1 MLYLALQ
8 FAKLLLAVVKL
19 LGELVVLFLI
29 DWAAR
34 AICGSLKT
42 EGFNGVKTEKLP
54 DVLQGLPDLLGFLR
68 ERVGLVFAKDA
79 LQVLLRRVAQLAATE
94 HQVHADGGI
103 TFYGKVAEMGHGAA
117 QDVGQG
123 IVVQDKRAAWGLLR
137 GV

>member
-1 MLYLALQ
+1 MFYLALQ
-8 FAKLLLAVVKL
+8 VIELLLAVAQLVGKL
-19 LGELVVLFLI
+19 AVLLLI

-42 EGFNGVKTEKLP
+42 ESFNGARTEKLP
-54 DVLQGLPDLLGFLR
+54 DVLQDLPNLLGFLR
-68 ERVGLVFAKDA
+68 QRGGLVCAEDA
-79 LQVLLRRVAQLAATE
+79 LQILLRRVAQLAATE

-103 TFYGKVAEMGHGAA
+103 AFYGKVAEMGHGAA

>member
-19 LGELVVLFLI
+19 AGKLAVLLL
-29 DWAAR
+29 AAR

-54 DVLQGLPDLLGFLR
+54 EALQSLPNLLGFLR
-68 ERVGLVFAKDA
+68 QRVGLVFAEDA
-79 LQVLLRRVAQLAATE
+79 LQVLLRRVAQLAATK

-103 TFYGKVAEMGHGAA
+103 AFYGEVAELGHGAA

-123 IVVQDKRAAWGLLR
+123 VVVQDKRAAWGLLR